1 MWLLFSSGYS
11 VSKLLLLI
19 QGLFRPLET
28 DSVVMLWAKEI
39 LVALLI
45 VSFFWMLAE
54 LASAI
59 LNKWGK
65 RLARFTDTELDDRI
79 LQRIIPHISR
89 LLTTLGIYL
98 AIRSLPLHDKLVQLF
113 SGVLFVVL
121 VIIFFNLLFHAL
133 DELLQWYMKGRQ
145 EDSKELISRNM
156 IPIAEKLA
164 MLFLMGTALIIILKH
179 FNYDIFSVVT
189 ALGIGSLAIG
199 LAAKD
204 TLAHMI
210 SGFTL
215 MLDQP
220 FRIGDRIQLS
230 GGQVGDVADIG
241 LRSTKIRT
249 LDNQLLIIPNSDLC
263 NTMLINQAFPDA
275 RVKCRINV
283 NVAYGS
289 DVELVKRLLV
299 ATALEVGPV
308 LRDPSPESFF
318 VSFGDSALNM
328 TLFFWVEQYSQMFTV
343 TDMINTLIL
352 RRFNENGIEIPFPI
366 RTVIM
371 EKGSE

>member
-1 MWLLFSSGYS
+1 LNRILS
-11 VSKLLLLI
+11 I
-19 QGLFRPLET
+19 TQGLFRPLET
-28 DSVVMLWAKEI
+28 DGAVLFWAKEI
-39 LVALLI
+39 LAALLI
-45 VSFFWMLAE
+45 MSFFWMLAG
-54 LASAI
+54 LVSAI

-65 RLARFTDTELDDRI
+65 RLARLTETDLDDRI
-79 LQRIIPHISR
+79 LQRIIPHVSR
-89 LLTTLGIYL
+89 LLTMLGVYL
-98 AIRSLPLHDKLVQLF
+98 AFRSLPLHERLVQLF

-133 DELLQWYMKGRQ
+133 DELLQWYLNGRQ
-145 EDSKELISRNM
+145 ADSKELISRNM

-164 MLFLMGTALIIILKH
+164 MLFLMGTALIIVLKH

-204 TLAHMI
+204 TLANMI

-230 GGQVGDVADIG
+230 GGQVGDVTDIG

-275 RVKCRINV
+275 RVKGRINIG
-283 NVAYGS
+283 VAYGS
-289 DVELVKRLLV
+289 DVDRIKELLV
-299 ATALEVGPV
+299 TTALESEDV
-308 LRDPSPESFF
+308 LRDPAPEAYF

-328 TLFFWVEQYSQMFTV
+328 ALFFWVEEYSQLFAV
-343 TDMINTLIL
+343 TDRINSMIL
-352 RRFNENGIEIPFPI
+352 RRFTEGGIEIPFPI

-371 EKGSE
+371 EKGLE

>member
-1 MWLLFSSGYS
+1 MWIQSSSGCS
-11 VSKLLLLI
+11 VNKILPLI

-28 DSVVMLWAKEI
+28 DGAVLFWAKE
-39 LVALLI
+39 LLAALLI
-45 VSFFWMLAE
+45 LSFFWMLAG
-54 LASAI
+54 LVTAI

-65 RLARFTDTELDDRI
+65 RLASSSKTGLDDRI

-89 LLTTLGIYL
+89 LLAMLGLYL
-98 AIRSLPLHDKLVQLF
+98 AFRSLPLHEKLVQLF

-121 VIIFFNLLFHAL
+121 VIIFFNMLFHAL
-133 DELLQWYMKGRQ
+133 DEFLQWYLNGREEGS
-145 EDSKELISRNM
+145 EDLISRNM
-156 IPIAEKLA
+156 IPILEKMT

-204 TLAHMI
+204 TLANMI

-220 FRIGDRIQLS
+220 FRIGDRIQLA

-275 RVKCRINV
+275 RVKGRINIG
-283 NVAYGS
+283 VAYGS
-289 DVELVKRLLV
+289 DVDRVKEILV
-299 ATALEVGPV
+299 ATALDSETV
-308 LRDPSPESFF
+308 LRDPAPEAFF
-318 VSFGDSALNM
+318 ASFGDSALNM
-328 TLFFWVEQYSQMFTV
+328 SLFFWVEEYSQLFTV
-343 TDMINTLIL
+343 TDTINSMIL
-352 RRFNENGIEIPFPI
+352 RRFNEGGIEIPFPI

-371 EKGSE
+371 EKGLE

>member
-1 MWLLFSSGYS
+1 M
-11 VSKLLLLI
+11 
-19 QGLFRPLET
+19 ET
-28 DSVVMLWAKEI
+28 DGALMLWAKEI
-39 LVALLI
+39 LAALLI
-45 VSFFWMLAE
+45 LAFFWMLSQ
-54 LASAI
+54 LVSAI

-65 RLARFTDTELDDRI
+65 RLARFSKTDLDDRI

-89 LLTTLGIYL
+89 LLTMLGFYL
-98 AIRSLPLHDKLVQLF
+98 AFRSLPLHERLAQVF
-113 SGVLFVVL
+113 SGALFVVL

-133 DELLQWYMKGRQ
+133 DELLQWYMNGRQ

-164 MLFLMGTALIIILKH
+164 MLFLMGTALIIILRH

-204 TLAHMI
+204 TLANMI

-275 RVKCRINV
+275 RVKGRINV
-283 NVAYGS
+283 GVAYGS
-289 DVELVKRLLV
+289 DVERVKELLV
-299 ATALEVGPV
+299 ATALDCEAV
-308 LRDPSPESFF
+308 LPDPAPEAYFTA
-318 VSFGDSALNM
+318 FGESSLSIA
-328 TLFFWVEQYSQMFTV
+328 LFFWVEEYSQLFAV
-343 TDMINTLIL
+343 TDRINILVL
-352 RRFNENGIEIPFPI
+352 RRFNESGIEIPFPT
-366 RTVIM
+366 RTMIM
-371 EKGSE
+371 EKGLE

>member
-1 MWLLFSSGYS
+1 MN
-11 VSKLLLLI
+11 KLLSLL

-28 DSVVMLWAKEI
+28 DGAVMFWAKEI
-39 LVALLI
+39 LAALLI
-45 VSFFWMLAE
+45 VSFFWILAG
-54 LASAI
+54 LVSAG

-65 RLARFTDTELDDRI
+65 RLAHFSKTDLDDRI

-89 LLTTLGIYL
+89 LLTMLGFYL
-98 AIRSLPLHDKLVQLF
+98 AFRSLPLHEKLVQVF
-113 SGVLFVVL
+113 SGILFVVL
-121 VIIFFNLLFHAL
+121 VIIFFNLLFHAM
-133 DELLQWYMKGRQ
+133 DELLQWYMNGRQ
-145 EDSKELISRNM
+145 EDSKDLISRNM
-156 IPIAEKLA
+156 IPIAEKLV

-179 FNYDIFSVVT
+179 FNYDILSVVT

-220 FRIGDRIQLS
+220 FRIGDRIQLA

-263 NTMLINQAFPDA
+263 NTILTNQAFPDRRA
-275 RVKCRINV
+275 KGRINIG
-283 NVAYGS
+283 VAYGS
-289 DVELVKRLLV
+289 DVERVKEILVT
-299 ATALEVGPV
+299 TALDIEAV
-308 LRDPSPESFF
+308 LSDPAPESYFA
-318 VSFGDSALNM
+318 SFGDSALNM
-328 TLFFWVEQYSQMFTV
+328 ALFFWVEEYSQLFAV
-343 TDMINTLIL
+343 TDRINSNIL

-371 EKGSE
+371 EKGLE

>member
-1 MWLLFSSGYS
+1 M
-11 VSKLLLLI
+11 
-19 QGLFRPLET
+19 ET
-28 DSVVMLWAKEI
+28 DGAMLYWSKEI
-39 LVALLI
+39 LAALLI
-45 VSFFWMLAE
+45 LSFFWMLAS
-54 LASAI
+54 LVSAG

-65 RLARFTDTELDDRI
+65 QLARFSETDLDDRI

-89 LLTTLGIYL
+89 LLTMLGLYL
-98 AIRSLPLHDKLVQLF
+98 AIRSLPLHEKLVQVF
-113 SGVLFVVL
+113 SGALFVVL

-133 DELLQWYMKGRQ
+133 DEFLQWYMNGRQ
-145 EDSKELISRNM
+145 ADSEDLISRNM
-156 IPIAEKLA
+156 IPIAEKMV

-220 FRIGDRIQLS
+220 FRIGDRIQLA

-275 RVKCRINV
+275 RVKGRINV
-283 NVAYGS
+283 CVAYGS
-289 DVELVKRLLV
+289 DVEQVKEILVT
-299 ATALEVGPV
+299 TALDIEAV
-308 LRDPSPESFF
+308 LRDPVPEAFF
-318 VSFGDSALNM
+318 VTFGDSALNM
-328 TLFFWVEQYSQMFTV
+328 SLFFWVEEYSQLFAV
-343 TDMINTLIL
+343 TDRINTLIL
-352 RRFNENGIEIPFPI
+352 RRFTESGIEIPFPT
-366 RTVIM
+366 RTMIM
-371 EKGSE
+371 EKGLE

>member
-1 MWLLFSSGYS
+1 VNRILS
-11 VSKLLLLI
+11 LI
-19 QGLFRPLET
+19 QGLFSPLET
-28 DSVVMLWAKEI
+28 DGAVLYWAKEL

-45 VSFFWMLAE
+45 LSFFWMLAG
-54 LASAI
+54 LVSSI
-59 LNKWGK
+59 LNKWGN
-65 RLARFTDTELDDRI
+65 RLARFSKTDLDDRI

-89 LLTTLGIYL
+89 LLTTTGFYL
-98 AIRSLPLHDKLVQLF
+98 AFRSLPLHEKIVQVF
-113 SGVLFVVL
+113 TGALFVVL
-121 VIIFFNLLFHAL
+121 VVIFFNLLFHAL
-133 DELLQWYMKGRQ
+133 DEFLQWYLNGREEGS
-145 EDSKELISRNM
+145 EDLISRNM
-156 IPIAEKLA
+156 IPIAEKMV

-220 FRIGDRIQLS
+220 FRIGDRIQLA

-275 RVKCRINV
+275 RVKGRINV
-283 NVAYGS
+283 GVAYGS
-289 DVELVKRLLV
+289 DVERVKEILV
-299 ATALEVGPV
+299 ATALDCEAV
-308 LRDPSPESFF
+308 LRDPVPEAFF
-318 VSFGDSALNM
+318 VTFGDSALNM
-328 TLFFWVEQYSQMFTV
+328 ALFFWVEEYSQLFAV
-343 TDMINTLIL
+343 TDRINSMIL
-352 RRFNENGIEIPFPI
+352 RRFNEGGVEIPFPI

-371 EKGSE
+371 DKGRGEICPTE